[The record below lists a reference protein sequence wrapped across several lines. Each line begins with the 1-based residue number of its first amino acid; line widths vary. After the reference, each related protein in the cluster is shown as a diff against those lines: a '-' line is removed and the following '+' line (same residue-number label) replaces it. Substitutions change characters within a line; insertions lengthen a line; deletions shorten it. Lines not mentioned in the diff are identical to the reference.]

1 MSKVKLTLCLLLKSD
16 KKETVARIDRDTQRS
31 LGFGDL
37 LLPAPSQRLRGGV
50 QPLEPPELTDS
61 EGVEALG
68 ENTGYRA

>member
-1 MSKVKLTLCLLLKSD
+1 M
-16 KKETVARIDRDTQRS
+16 
-31 LGFGDL
+31 GFGDL

-68 ENTGYRA
+68 ENTGYGAY